1 LCYPETWL
9 EMPSIAQ
16 YGGRSKKTVGLF
28 TDDPLK
34 LEFGSTKMLVD
45 LGAEKLVAATR
56 DQEQIAIEIKSF
68 LGTSEINEFHTAL
81 GQYLNYRQLLR
92 LLDPTRKLYLAV
104 LLDKYNSFFSEE
116 FPMMIVQ
123 EYAMMI
129 VVYDQL
135 EEVIVTWR

>member
-1 LCYPETWL
+1 VLPWVMARDAFHNAVRRAL
-9 EMPSIAQ
+9 EKDGWTI
-16 YGGRSKKTVGLF
+16 

-104 LLDKYNSFFSEE
+104 PLDTYNSFFSEE

-135 EEVIVTWR
+135 EEEIVTWR